1 MANTIGVGVIGA
13 GNIAEMNHL
22 PGYQKQPDVKILAVA
37 DVNGERARAVAA
49 KFGAAQSYSNYE
61 ELLANPEIQ
70 AVSVC
75 TPNFQHAPV
84 SIAALNAGKHVLCEK
99 PPALSAEEGRRV
111 VAAAEA
117 NQRTY
122 MVCQNHRFRPEVALL
137 KRYVEAGEFG
147 EVYYAKASMLRRRGS
162 PGGWFAQKNLSGGGA
177 LIDIGVHALD
187 YTRWILGNPPP
198 RQVLGITRQK
208 IGSYHL
214 EEHRSYTPADLRG
227 QARRPEH
234 WAGDADELAFAVIRM
249 EPDLTL
255 VLEVSWALN
264 VEKDST
270 STEIFGTKAGAK
282 LEPLTIYGEELGR
295 LVDKMPRVQPIP
307 YAETHARAI
316 RHFIDC
322 IQEGK
327 QPLSDGAQ
335 AVVTLQILD
344 AIYESSKT
352 GQMVEIG

>member
-1 MANTIGVGVIGA
+1 MVNTIGVGVIGA

-37 DVNGERARAVAA
+37 DVNAERAKSVAA
-49 KFGAAQSYSNYE
+49 RFGAAHGYGNYE
-61 ELLANPEIQ
+61 ELLANPAIQ
-70 AVSVC
+70 PVSVC

-117 NQRTY
+117 NHCTY
-122 MVCQNHRFRPEVALL
+122 MVCQNQRFRPEVAQL
-137 KRYVEAGEFG
+137 KRYVEAGDFG
-147 EVYYAKASMLRRRGS
+147 ELYYAKASMLRRRGS

-187 YTRWILGNPPP
+187 YTRWILGNPRP
-198 RQVLGITRQK
+198 RQVLGVTRQK
-208 IGSYHL
+208 IGSYQL
-214 EEHRSYTPADLRG
+214 EEHRSYTPADMRG
-227 QARRPEH
+227 QARRPDN

-249 EPDLTL
+249 DPDITLT
-255 VLEVSWALN
+255 LEVSWALN
-264 VEKDST
+264 IEKDST

-282 LEPLTIYGEELGR
+282 LEPLTIYSEEMGR
-295 LVDKMPRVQPIP
+295 LVDKTPRVQPIP

-322 IQEGK
+322 IHEGK
-327 QPLSDGAQ
+327 EPLSDGAQ
-335 AVVTLQILD
+335 AIVTLQILD

-352 GQMVEIG
+352 GQLVAIE